1 MDSSYQN
8 SVLDKLGYNGVL
20 VPTQEIYA
28 TYPDYRDICQLG
40 ADYCYFIDKNP
51 AVLFHHVSSFNNI
64 SQTQISEILHKAW
77 NYRKVLFLIVYSS
90 FEVRAYNCFTKP
102 EYTKNKEDYN
112 SYNKRA
118 TIKEAFLSET
128 DSFNEFLSLFS
139 RISVDCGA
147 IWQQESNV
155 IQTINL
161 ENRVDAYLVNSLD
174 RTAAHLKKVG
184 LRNDIIHSLL
194 IRSLFIL
201 FLEDKG
207 AAAEAGLY
215 EKIKNGCQS
224 YFDILKNKEATYKLF
239 QELNTHFYGD
249 ITPII
254 EDEYKYVTSDHL
266 EIIRR
271 CFLDGDLSDTPKLY
285 DDWRLFR
292 FDIIRIEL
300 LSEIYEHFLGASK
313 KDNGQFYTPHNL
325 VDLVL
330 SEKIPTCSKS
340 WNIRILD
347 PACGSGIFL
356 VESYKRLIQIW
367 KRENPAREI
376 DYNTL
381 CNILCNN
388 IYGIE
393 IDLTALKVAAFSLYL
408 TLINELN
415 PKTLWIQP
423 ECPLPFLIATSRSAS
438 LEKGHNLWCADTI
451 DYDFSNVIPEVD
463 LLIGNPPYGTK
474 HNQSSISQ
482 YCKKHSFAD
491 EMVLPFMHK
500 AIQFCPKGEIAL
512 IFNIKILT
520 NTNGT
525 YKNFR
530 EWLFSK
536 TYVKSIYNFSI
547 FRKSPKNYGGSLFS
561 SATAPVAVI
570 YYSANIPNIKSDTIQ
585 YWAPRTYVK
594 SNVLTSIILDGADMK
609 YLPREECEKGNTT
622 IWKIGAWGNF
632 DCFRLISRLKEL
644 PTLKEY
650 FKKNDWIY
658 GRGSNADSKHPDIT
672 PSHIVD
678 LKRISRYHIS
688 SDAIIANNSQ
698 KAFRRNKDGLFNPPY
713 VIVKECPDNN
723 GVIAGIYNG
732 PSSIITSTS
741 TFVFKTSS
749 YLDQVIL
756 TTYLNSKLVNCILF
770 LTSSTWGIER
780 ERLLLD
786 DEVALLPSPFDLLNK
801 ESSKTLTNLYNKIF
815 ENNSQIL
822 IEDTHDIQESIDD
835 IFYRIFNLS
844 ERDIE
849 LIEDTFIYAVELFA
863 YQAKSSALSRTTI
876 DDLTAY
882 ASRLCKCLNEL
893 FQFSSYKVSATI
905 YKFSI
910 SAPLSVIEVS
920 FSESILDTT
929 IKENLEFQSILR
941 RLYNTINHQITSDI
955 QIRRQLIFYDNN
967 KIYIV
972 KPNQKRHWTIVQA
985 SDDADTL
992 FHDILRMGD
1001 DDNE

>member
-20 VPTQEIYA
+20 VPTQEICA
-28 TYPDYRDICQLG
+28 TYPDYQDIVCLG
-40 ADYCYFIDKNP
+40 ADYCYFIDSNP
-51 AVLFHHVSSFNNI
+51 AVLFHQVSSFDNI
-64 SQTQISEILHKAW
+64 AQTQIAEILHKAW
-77 NYRKVLFLIVYSS
+77 NYRKILFLIVYSS

-102 EYTKNKEDYN
+102 EYTKNKEDYS

-118 TIKEAFLSET
+118 IIKEATLNET
-128 DSFNEFLSLFS
+128 DNLNEFISIFS
-139 RISVDCGA
+139 RISIDCGA
-147 IWQQESNV
+147 IWHQEANI

-174 RTAAHLKKVG
+174 RTADYLKKVG
-184 LRNDIIHSLL
+184 LEDEIIHSLL

-207 AAAEAGLY
+207 ATAEAGLY
-215 EKIKNGCQS
+215 GKIKNDCQS
-224 YFDILKNKEATYKLF
+224 YFDILKDKEATYRLF
-239 QELNTHFYGD
+239 EELNKHFNGD

-254 EDEYKYVTSDHL
+254 ENEYKTVTLDHL

-300 LSEIYEHFLGASK
+300 LSEIYEHLLGASK
-313 KDNGQFYTPHNL
+313 KDKGQFYTPHNL
-325 VDLVL
+325 VDLIL
-330 SEKIPTCSKS
+330 SEKIPTSSKS

-367 KRENPAREI
+367 KKEHPNYEI

-381 CNILCNN
+381 CNILCDN

-393 IDLTALKVAAFSLYL
+393 IDLTALKVTAFSLYL

-423 ECPLPFLIATSRSAS
+423 ECPLPFLITTNKNTSQ
-438 LEKGHNLWCADTI
+438 EKGHNLWCADTI
-451 DYDFSNVIPEVD
+451 ECDFTNLIPEVD

-474 HNQSSISQ
+474 HDQISISK
-482 YCKKHSFAD
+482 YCKKHSFAN

-500 AIQFCPKGEIAL
+500 AINFCPKGEIAL
-512 IFNIKILT
+512 IFNIKVLT

-530 EWLFSK
+530 KWLFSK

-570 YYSANIPNIKSDTIQ
+570 YYSANIPDKKATTIQ
-585 YWAPRTYVK
+585 YWAPKTYVK

-609 YLPREECEKGNTT
+609 YLPRQECEKGNTQ

-632 DCFRLISRLKEL
+632 DCFHLISRLKKF
-644 PTLKEY
+644 PTLRDY

-658 GRGSNADSKHPDIT
+658 GRGSNADSKHPDTI

-678 LKRISRYHIS
+678 LKRICRYSIS
-688 SDAIIANNSQ
+688 SDAIIVNNSQ
-698 KAFRRNKDGLFNPPY
+698 KAFRSNKDGLFNPPY
-713 VIVKECPDNN
+713 VIVKECPDNQ

-732 PSSIITSTS
+732 QPSVITNTS
-741 TFVFKTSS
+741 TFVFNTSS
-749 YLDQVIL
+749 YAEQIIL

-801 ESSKTLTNLYNKIF
+801 ESRDALINLYNKII
-815 ENNSQIL
+815 ENNNQIL
-822 IEDTHDIQESIDD
+822 LENTHDIQESIDN

-844 ERDIE
+844 QQDIE
-849 LIEDTFIYAVELFA
+849 LIEDTFIYSLELFA
-863 YQAKSSALSRTTI
+863 YQAKSLALAKTTTE
-876 DDLTAY
+876 DLTAY
-882 ASRLCKCLNEL
+882 GTRLCNYLNDL
-893 FQFSSYKVSATI
+893 FQFSSFKVSATI
-905 YKFSI
+905 YKFST
-910 SAPLSVIEVS
+910 STPLSMVELS
-920 FSESILDTT
+920 FSENIYDTT
-929 IKENLEFQSILR
+929 TKENIEFQSILKQ
-941 RLYNTINHQITSDI
+941 LYNTINHQMTTEI
-955 QIRRQLIFYDNN
+955 QIRRQLTFYDNN
-967 KIYIV
+967 KIFIV
-972 KPNQKRHWTIVQA
+972 KPNQKRHWTIIQA

-992 FHDILRMGD
+992 FYDILKMGD
-1001 DDNE
+1001 SDNE